1 MSNFKFNIG
10 DIVEYK
16 KGNYRIIGRTEFQLP
31 TAKGSNHENTYS
43 LTPVDGRGNWFYDCC
58 LEHHLTLK
66 ESSNENR
73 EECDFKYNLGDMV
86 FIKEGGVF
94 YKIVARQERTY
105 NKPLYELMRTT
116 DKGYVYFE
124 AYSEQYIKGKVIL
137 DLEKED

>member
-1 MSNFKFNIG
+1 MSDFKFNIG

-16 KGNYRIIGRTEFQLP
+16 KRVYRICGRTEYQLT
-31 TAKGSNHENTYS
+31 TAKELNHENTYS
-43 LTPVDGRGNWFYDCC
+43 LTPADKKENWFYDCC

-66 ESSNENR
+66 ESSNDNR
-73 EECDFKYNLGDMV
+73 EKCNFKYNLGDMV
-86 FIKEGGVF
+86 FIKEGGVL

-105 NKPLYELMRTT
+105 DKPLYELMRTT

-124 AYSEQYIKGKVIL
+124 AYSEQYIKGKVII

>member
-1 MSNFKFNIG
+1 MSDFKFNIG

-16 KGNYRIIGRTEFQLP
+16 KGNYRIVGRTEYQLA
-31 TAKGSNHENTYS
+31 TAKGLNHENTYS
-43 LTPVDGRGNWFYDCC
+43 LTPADKKENWFYDCC

-66 ESSNENR
+66 
-73 EECDFKYNLGDMV
+73 DFKYNLGDMV
-86 FIKEGGVF
+86 FIKEGGVL

-105 NKPLYELMRTT
+105 DKPLYELMRTT

-124 AYSEQYIKGKVIL
+124 AYSEQYIKGKVFL